1 MEEYVGEERSQE
13 VLEPKMSSMDIQWL
27 KCEAKFVISLES
39 MSEGSDEIVG
49 QVEVN
54 SIGDDDKDMVITL
67 TGGGG
72 KDEVVDRTVVDG
84 VMMVWLVVLAWK
96 GLLLLMKDEVKIG
109 IGLSVGGDGLR
120 RKRLNDSKVVAS

>member
-1 MEEYVGEERSQE
+1 
-13 VLEPKMSSMDIQWL
+13 
-27 KCEAKFVISLES
+27 

-54 SIGDDDKDMVITL
+54 SMGDDDNDMVITSP
-67 TGGGG
+67 GGGG

-84 VMMVWLVVLAWK
+84 VMMVLLVELAWK

-109 IGLSVGGDGLR
+109 IGLSVGGGGLR

>member
-1 MEEYVGEERSQE
+1 
-13 VLEPKMSSMDIQWL
+13 
-27 KCEAKFVISLES
+27 

-84 VMMVWLVVLAWK
+84 VMMV
-96 GLLLLMKDEVKIG
+96 
-109 IGLSVGGDGLR
+109 
-120 RKRLNDSKVVAS
+120 